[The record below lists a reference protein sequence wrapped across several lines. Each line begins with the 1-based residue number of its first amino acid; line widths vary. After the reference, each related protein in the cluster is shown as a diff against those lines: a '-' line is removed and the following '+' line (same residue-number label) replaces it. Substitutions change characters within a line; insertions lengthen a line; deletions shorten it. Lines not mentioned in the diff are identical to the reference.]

1 MSVDMILWM
10 EVAREQHPTAT
21 EAELLSIA
29 QDYERCFNGT
39 ATE

>member
-1 MSVDMILWM
+1 MSVDLLLWV

-21 EAELLSIA
+21 EAELLNIA

-39 ATE
+39 AE